1 MMGIDKSSPIPL
13 YYQLQR
19 IVLEKIQSGEWPAN
33 APIPSERELA
43 EQFGITRMTIR
54 HALTDLVRDGI
65 LRREMGK
72 GTFVA
77 EPRITQRLSKLTG
90 FSDDMRA
97 RGRRPGARLL
107 AAGVEP
113 ATPTVAERLRVPLGA
128 VTVLIERLRLADGEA
143 MAIES
148 SHLSFAGC
156 SELVR
161 EDLCGSLYA
170 LLLQSYGVTPT
181 RARQRLSAGVGDR
194 RESELLG
201 IRRGAP
207 VLRLERVT
215 YDQNDR
221 PFEYTQST
229 YRGDRYVF
237 DAELVGL
244 P

>member
-1 MMGIDKSSPIPL
+1 M
-13 YYQLQR
+13 
-19 IVLEKIQSGEWPAN
+19 LEKVQSGEWPAN

-43 EQFGITRMTIR
+43 GEFGITRMTVR
-54 HALTDLVRDGI
+54 HALADLVRDGV
-65 LRREMGK
+65 LRRELGK

-77 EPRITQRLSKLTG
+77 EPRITERLSRLTG
-90 FSDDMRA
+90 FSEDMRA
-97 RGRRPGARLL
+97 HGRRPGARLL
-107 AAGVEP
+107 AAGIEP
-113 ATPTVAERLRVPLGA
+113 ATPAVAERLKVPVGT
-128 VTVLIERLRLADGEA
+128 VTVLVERLRLADEEP
-143 MAIES
+143 MAIEA
-148 SHLSFAGC
+148 SHLCFAGC
-156 SELVR
+156 SALAH
-161 EDLCGSLYA
+161 EDLSGSLYA
-170 LLLQSYGVTPT
+170 LLSQRYGLAPT
-181 RARQRLSAGVGDR
+181 RARQRLSAGAGDR
-194 RESELLG
+194 QESGLLG